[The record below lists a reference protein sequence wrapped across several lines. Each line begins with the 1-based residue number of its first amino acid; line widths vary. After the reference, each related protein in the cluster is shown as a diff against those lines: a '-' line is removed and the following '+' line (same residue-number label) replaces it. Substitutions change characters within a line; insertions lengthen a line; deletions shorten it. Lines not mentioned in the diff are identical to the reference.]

1 MLTGD
6 IDAQNYRYWV
16 LWLCP
21 HVRFLDYIK
30 VKDAERQKAK
40 ELFGT
45 AEEPTELANT
55 VCTCY
60 LTSKLLR
67 INILTCIHPNR

>member
-1 MLTGD
+1 MGVV
-6 IDAQNYRYWV
+6 DAQNYRYWV

-21 HVRFLDYIK
+21 QVRFLDYVK

-45 AEEPTELANT
+45 ADEPTELANT
-55 VCTCY
+55 VCTPSLL
-60 LTSKLLR
+60 LTPAHL
-67 INILTCIHPNR
+67 